1 MTVHSCEKVV
11 TLGMELPWDGRGE
24 VKNSEKNSD
33 VFYGSPLVDSP
44 SFNFCIIT
52 EAFSA
57 VDFHVFCSYLQSL

>member
-11 TLGMELPWDGRGE
+11 TLGMELPWDGGGE
-24 VKNSEKNSD
+24 VKKSEKIRD
-33 VFYGSPLVDSP
+33 VIYGRPLVDSP

-52 EAFSA
+52 EAISA